1 MTNRFK
7 PVLLLILGL
16 MLVLSGCANSNNG
29 KGNEAAG
36 ADKGGNTAAP
46 ITADPAPVGEEK
58 VSPAGE
64 FPITKEKT
72 TLRVMVMENGAVED
86 FATNAFTKY
95 LEEKTNIQIDWDIV
109 PGSAA
114 AEKLNLVLAGGDLPD
129 VIMNMWV
136 SNAQQMVYGSQG
148 IIIPLNDLI
157 EKYGKETKRIFAENP
172 LIQEAITA
180 PDGKIYALPSP
191 NDCYHC
197 SMIQKMWV
205 YQPWLDELGLK
216 KPTTTDEFYEM
227 LKAFKTQDP
236 NKNGKADEIPLSGG
250 PKGWETRVDKF
261 LMNAFIYNPANYVY
275 LNNGKADV
283 PFNKPE
289 WKEGLAYLHKLYD
302 EGLLDPQAL
311 TQDGAQLRQL
321 GENPDV
327 PILGASGAGYMGEL
341 TQDNGASGR
350 WKQYTTLAPLRGPGG
365 LQVAPLG
372 AYHPNGGNFVIT
384 KAAKNPEAA
393 FRLADALYD
402 LEMTL
407 RSVVG
412 IPGKQWDWA
421 SKDEIGINGKPA
433 IWKRLLPD
441 GQVQNDSWAQTGPSY
456 RSNDM
461 RLGEVNHPEQSLE
474 PILYNETK
482 TNYEPYKASNDLVLP
497 NLFFTSEQS
506 AELADLQKTINDFVD
521 ESLARFITGDQDVA
535 KDWQE
540 YVKNLEQ
547 MNVKRYLE
555 IYQQAYDAKLAS
567 MK

>member
-1 MTNRFK
+1 MKKRMRAG
-7 PVLLLILGL
+7 LLIFISL
-16 MLVLSGCANSNNG
+16 MIILAGCAKNE
-29 KGNEAAG
+29 GNPNPTAASG
-36 ADKGGNTAAP
+36 EGGNNQATAE
-46 ITADPAPVGEEK
+46 PAPVAEEK

-72 TLRVMVMENGAVED
+72 TIRIMAMENGAVEN
-86 FATNAFTKY
+86 FATNAFTQY
-95 LEEKTNIQIDWDIV
+95 LEEKTNIHIEWDIV
-109 PGSAA
+109 PSSAA

-129 VIMNMWV
+129 VIMSMWV

-157 EKYGKETKRIFAENP
+157 DKYGKETKRIFEENP
-172 LIQEAITA
+172 LIKEAITT
-180 PDGKIYALPSP
+180 PDGNIYALPSP

-205 YQPWLDELGLK
+205 YQPWLDELGIA

-227 LKAFKTQDP
+227 LKAFKTRDP

-275 LNNGKADV
+275 LNGGKADV
-283 PFNKPE
+283 PFDKPE
-289 WKEGLAYLHKLYD
+289 WKEGLAYLHKLY
-302 EGLLDPQAL
+302 EEELLDPQAL

-350 WKQYTTLAPLRGPGG
+350 WKEYTTLAPLKGSGG
-365 LQVAPLG
+365 LQVAPVG
-372 AYHPNGGNFVIT
+372 TYHPNGGNFVIT

-412 IPGKQWDWA
+412 IPEKQWTWA
-421 SKDEIGINGKPA
+421 KDGEIGINGKPA
-433 IWKRLLPD
+433 VWKRLLPD
-441 GQVQNDSWAQTGPSY
+441 GQIQNDSWAQTGPSY

-461 RLGEVNHPEQSLE
+461 RLGEVNNPEQSLE
-474 PILYNETK
+474 PMLFKETK
-482 TNYEPYKASNDLVLP
+482 ENYEPYRASGDMVLP

-506 AELADLQKTINDFVD
+506 AELADLQKTINDYVD
-521 ESLARFITGDQDVA
+521 ESLARFITGDKDLT
-535 KDWQE
+535 KDWDD
-540 YVKNLEQ
+540 YLKSLEQ
-547 MNVKRYLE
+547 MNLKRYLE
-555 IYQQAYDAKLAS
+555 IYQQAYEAKAS
-567 MK
+567 TMK